1 MYLFV
6 QLLSIPGLQ
15 SYANP
20 RFWPKD
26 SSTLIGS
33 IHIQLAPLEASL
45 HDPTGPHP
53 SVRTFARV
61 DIVENVKV
69 MLKEKIEGLE
79 EVVVQVEEGHGS
91 S

>member
-1 MYLFV
+1 
-6 QLLSIPGLQ
+6 
-15 SYANP
+15 
-20 RFWPKD
+20 
-26 SSTLIGS
+26 
-33 IHIQLAPLEASL
+33 LEASL